1 MNLVILPRLLGKS
14 YLIRWHRWYHFLSF
28 FLVLV
33 VPPLALGGYGF
44 YAGFSRGHE
53 SMVSAWRE
61 DIVLQELRIASARD
75 EAQARLNALGQE
87 MGRLQAQVNRI
98 DALGA
103 RLVMMA
109 SLDKGEFDFSSVPG
123 TGGADDAGEQ
133 GDMIASDIAA
143 TMESMQK
150 QIDGRQDQLRVL
162 DELLLSRELGRE
174 ILPSG
179 SPTTTGWLSSTFG
192 RRNDPFTGK
201 KTFHKGVDFAGKRGS
216 DVIAVAGGVVSIAEK
231 RGDYGY
237 LLEIDHGGRYAT
249 RYGHNEKLRVSVG
262 ETVHKGQ
269 VIAAMGSSGRSTGP
283 HVHFE
288 VWKDGK
294 RVNPGKFVQASR

>member
-1 MNLVILPRLLGKS
+1 MNLVISPETPARS
-14 YLIRWHRWYHFLSF
+14 YLIRRRRWHHFLLF
-28 FLVLV
+28 GLALV

-44 YAGFSRGHE
+44 YEGFSRGHQ
-53 SMVSAWRE
+53 SVVDQWRE
-61 DIVLQELRIASARD
+61 DIVLQELRIQSARE

-98 DALGA
+98 DALGT

-109 SLDKGEFDFSSVPG
+109 SLDSDEFDFGAPPG
-123 TGGADDAGEQ
+123 LGGVDETGEEVGAVADDISSA
-133 GDMIASDIAA
+133 MAR
-143 TMESMQK
+143 MQ
-150 QIDGRQDQLRVL
+150 QQLDGRQDQLRVL
-162 DELLLSRELGRE
+162 DELLLSRELSRE

-179 SPTTTGWLSSTFG
+179 SPTRTGWLSSSYG
-192 RRNDPFTGK
+192 HRNDPFTGK
-201 KTFHKGVDFAGKRGS
+201 KAFHKGMDFAGSKGS
-216 DVIAVAGGVVSIAEK
+216 DIIAVAGGVVTVAEK
-231 RGDYGY
+231 RGNYGY
-237 LLEIDHGGRYAT
+237 LVEIDHGGRYST
-249 RYGHNEKLRVSVG
+249 RYGHNQKLHVSVG

-294 RVNPGKFVQASR
+294 RVNPVKFVKASR

>member
-1 MNLVILPRLLGKS
+1 MNLVISSGKFGQCRD
-14 YLIRWHRWYHFLSF
+14 IRWYHFLS
-28 FLVLV
+28 LILLV
-33 VPPLALGGYGF
+33 VVPALVLGGYGF
-44 YAGFSRGHE
+44 YEGFNRGQQ
-53 SMVSAWRE
+53 SVVSQWRE
-61 DIVLQELRIASARD
+61 DIVLQELRLQSARD
-75 EAQARLNALGQE
+75 EVQARLNALGQE

-123 TGGADDAGEQ
+123 IGGADEFDEQDDSVAGE
-133 GDMIASDIAA
+133 IAVAL
-143 TMESMQK
+143 SMLQK
-150 QIDGRQDQLRVL
+150 QLDGRQDQLRVL
-162 DELLLSRELGRE
+162 DDLLLSRELNRE

-179 SPTTTGWLSSTFG
+179 SPIKSGWLSSAYG

-201 KTFHKGVDFAGKRGS
+201 KTFHKGVDFAGKQGS

-231 RGDYGY
+231 RGGYGY
-237 LLEIDHGGRYAT
+237 LIEIDHGGRYAT
-249 RYGHNEKLRVSVG
+249 RYGHNDKLYVSAG
-262 ETVHKGQ
+262 EAVHKGQ

-294 RVNPGKFVQASR
+294 RVNPGNFVQALR

>member
-1 MNLVILPRLLGKS
+1 MNLVISPGQIEKS
-14 YLIRWHRWYHFLSF
+14 HRICWRRFLS
-28 FLVLV
+28 LGLLLV
-33 VPPLALGGYGF
+33 VPALVLGGYGF
-44 YAGFSRGHE
+44 YEGFNRGQQ
-53 SMVSAWRE
+53 SVVSQWRE
-61 DIVLQELRIASARD
+61 DIVLQELRIQSARD
-75 EAQARLNALGQE
+75 EAQARLNVLGQE

-98 DALGA
+98 DALGT

-123 TGGADDAGEQ
+123 VGGADEMGEQ
-133 GDMIASDIAA
+133 GDSVTGDIAVA
-143 TMESMQK
+143 MSTMQK
-150 QIDGRQDQLRVL
+150 QLDGRQDQLRVL
-162 DELLLSRELGRE
+162 DDLLLSRELSRE

-179 SPTTTGWLSSTFG
+179 SPIRSGWLSSGYG

-201 KTFHKGVDFAGKRGS
+201 KTFHKGLDFAGKQGS

-237 LLEIDHGGRYAT
+237 LIEIDHGGRYAT
-249 RYGHNEKLRVSVG
+249 RYGHNDKLYVSVG
-262 ETVHKGQ
+262 EAVHKGQ
-269 VIAAMGSSGRSTGP
+269 VIAAIGSSGRSTGP

-294 RVNPGKFVQASR
+294 RVNPGRFVQASR

>member
-1 MNLVILPRLLGKS
+1 MNLVISPGQIEKS
-14 YLIRWHRWYHFLSF
+14 HRIRWRRFLS
-28 FLVLV
+28 LGLLLV
-33 VPPLALGGYGF
+33 VPALVLGGYGF
-44 YAGFSRGHE
+44 YEGFNRGQQ
-53 SMVSAWRE
+53 SVVSQWRE
-61 DIVLQELRIASARD
+61 DIVLQELRIQSARD
-75 EAQARLNALGQE
+75 EAQARLNVLGQE

-98 DALGA
+98 DALGT

-123 TGGADDAGEQ
+123 VGGADEMGEQ
-133 GDMIASDIAA
+133 GDSVTGDIAVA
-143 TMESMQK
+143 MSTMQK
-150 QIDGRQDQLRVL
+150 QLDGRQDQLRVL
-162 DELLLSRELGRE
+162 DDLLLSRELSRE

-179 SPTTTGWLSSTFG
+179 SPIRSGWLSSGYG

-201 KTFHKGVDFAGKRGS
+201 KTFHKGLDFAGKQGS

-237 LLEIDHGGRYAT
+237 LIEIDHGGRYAT
-249 RYGHNEKLRVSVG
+249 RYGHNDKLYVSVG
-262 ETVHKGQ
+262 EAVHKGQ
-269 VIAAMGSSGRSTGP
+269 VIAAIGSSGRSTGP

-294 RVNPGKFVQASR
+294 RVNPGRFVQASR